1 MQDVPRIVERAAQ
14 PYVAVRRAVSMPFGD
29 AVPGIMDTL
38 FHELEAQEIQSV
50 GPVFFKYNLIRMPDL
65 EIEVGVPVAEGTEP
79 GGGLAGGVLPAGRYV
94 RSVHLGHYDEL
105 VEATGRVI
113 DWASRNGH
121 EWDSTMTP
129 EGERF
134 ASRLETY
141 TNGPDEEP
149 DPGKWETI
157 IEIKVRD

>member
-1 MQDVPRIVERAAQ
+1 
-14 PYVAVRRAVSMPFGD
+14 
-29 AVPGIMDTL
+29 
-38 FHELEAQEIQSV
+38 
-50 GPVFFKYNLIRMPDL
+50 
-65 EIEVGVPVAEGTEP
+65 
-79 GGGLAGGVLPAGRYV
+79 
-94 RSVHLGHYDEL
+94 
-105 VEATGRVI
+105 
-113 DWASRNGH
+113 
-121 EWDSTMTP
+121 MTP